1 MSPQV
6 LGAFALFPL
15 PRSNKQQGLIAK
27 TMGQGEL
34 ANEANERRARDWLH
48 AESPFNNEEEETE
61 EELYSKTNRSRHSAV
76 CCVAPL
82 ISSSALKKG
91 AFLFGGIT
99 QYY

>member
-34 ANEANERRARDWLH
+34 ANEANEQQTDFMPSHLLTTRKKKQRRNSTRRQIGLVTLRCVVLPLS
-48 AESPFNNEEEETE
+48 SPP
-61 EELYSKTNRSRHSAV
+61 
-76 CCVAPL
+76 PL
-82 ISSSALKKG
+82 
-91 AFLFGGIT
+91 
-99 QYY
+99 